1 MDKLI
6 STQRRIHPNSFAPP
20 ELPGYEIVRK
30 LGFGAAS
37 VIYSVKKKD
46 TGDIYAVKHVVRQ
59 EGEDSRMIDQVET
72 EFRVGSRLNHPYIR
86 NYYEIER
93 RRKRLKTREVIMKME
108 YCPGVS
114 LEQSRQRSL
123 IDLLLIFRMVADGML
138 GMHSQGFLHCDMKPN
153 NIIIADTGAIRIID
167 LGQSCT
173 IGTVKPRIQGTP
185 DYIAPEQVKR
195 KHLNPRTDVFNLGAT
210 MYWALTGKHVPTLIP
225 KQTDRMDLV
234 QTNRENPLTPRQI
247 KSKIPI
253 GVSNLVMECVRTDPR
268 QRPEDMPTLISRLDL
283 LIHMIAGGKL
293 NINGNGNKNS
303 SNGSSNQQD
312 DPLSDLAD
320 DSSIAGFNN
329 NEENP
334 QENFSL
340 GM

>member
-1 MDKLI
+1 MDKVI
-6 STQRRIHPNSFAPP
+6 STQRRLHPSSFEPP

-37 VIYSVKKKD
+37 VIYSVKKKA

-59 EGEDSRMIDQVET
+59 EGEDGRMIEQVET
-72 EFRVGSRLNHPYIR
+72 EFRVGSRLDHPYIR

-123 IDLLLIFRMVADGML
+123 LDLLLIFRMVADGLL

-153 NIIIADTGAIRIID
+153 NIIIADNGAIRIID
-167 LGQSCT
+167 LGQSCAN
-173 IGTVKPRIQGTP
+173 GTVKPRIQGTP

-210 MYWALTGKHVPTLIP
+210 MYWALTGKHIPTLIP
-225 KQTDRMDLV
+225 EQSDRVDLAQHV
-234 QTNRENPLTPRQI
+234 PENPLTPHQI

-268 QRPEDMPTLISRLDL
+268 QRPADMPTLISRLDL

-293 NINGNGNKNS
+293 AVNGNGNKNG
-303 SNGSSNQQD
+303 SNGSSERASGT
-312 DPLSDLAD
+312 PGDLAD
-320 DSSIAGFNN
+320 DSSVAGFTN
-329 NEENP
+329 NEENQP
-334 QENFSL
+334 ENFSM
-340 GM
+340 GV

>member
-1 MDKLI
+1 MDKVI
-6 STQRRIHPNSFAPP
+6 STQRRVHPSSFAPP

-46 TGDIYAVKHVVRQ
+46 TGEIYAVKHVLRQ
-59 EGEDSRMIDQVET
+59 EGEDGRMIDQVET

-123 IDLLLIFRMVADGML
+123 LDLLLIFRMVADGLL

-153 NIIIADTGAIRIID
+153 NIIIADNGAIRIID

-173 IGTVKPRIQGTP
+173 NGTVKPRIQGTP

-210 MYWALTGKHVPTLIP
+210 MYWALTGKHIPTLIP
-225 KQTDRMDLV
+225 KPSERVDLARA
-234 QTNRENPLTPRQI
+234 NKESPLTPHQI
-247 KSKIPI
+247 KPKIPV

-268 QRPEDMPTLISRLDL
+268 QRPADMPMLISRLDL
-283 LIHMIAGGKL
+283 LIHMIAGGRPL
-293 NINGNGNKNS
+293 VNGNGIK
-303 SNGSSNQQD
+303 NGSVRESNRKNGSLGDLTD
-312 DPLSDLAD
+312 DITASGLD
-320 DSSIAGFNN
+320 N
-329 NEENP
+329 NEENQP
-334 QENFSL
+334 ENFSM
-340 GM
+340 GV

>member
-1 MDKLI
+1 MGKVI
-6 STQRRIHPNSFAPP
+6 STQRRAHPSSFEPP

-46 TGDIYAVKHVVRQ
+46 TGEIYAVKHVVRQ

-72 EFRVGSRLNHPYIR
+72 EFRVGSRLNHPYLR

-93 RRKRLKTREVIMKME
+93 RRRRLKTREVILKME

-114 LEQSRQRSL
+114 LEQSPQRSL
-123 IDLLLIFRMVADGML
+123 LDLLLIFRMVADGL
-138 GMHSQGFLHCDMKPN
+138 HGMHSQGYLHCDMKPN
-153 NIIIADTGAIRIID
+153 NIIIADNGAIRIID

-173 IGTVKPRIQGTP
+173 NGTVKPRIQGTP

-210 MYWALTGKHVPTLIP
+210 LYWTLTGKHIPTLIP
-225 KQTDRMDLV
+225 KQTDRLDLAHS
-234 QTNRENPLTPRQI
+234 NRENPLTPHQI
-247 KSKIPI
+247 KPQIPI

-268 QRPEDMPTLISRLDL
+268 QRPTDMPTLISRLDL
-283 LIHMIAGGKL
+283 LIHMVAGGKPL
-293 NINGNGNKNS
+293 GNGNGNKNG
-303 SNGSSNQQD
+303 SNGKAKLHNG
-312 DPLSDLAD
+312 LSREVSEEPTAEDL
-320 DSSIAGFNN
+320 NN
-329 NEENP
+329 NEENQ
-334 QENFSL
+334 QENFTM
-340 GM
+340 GV